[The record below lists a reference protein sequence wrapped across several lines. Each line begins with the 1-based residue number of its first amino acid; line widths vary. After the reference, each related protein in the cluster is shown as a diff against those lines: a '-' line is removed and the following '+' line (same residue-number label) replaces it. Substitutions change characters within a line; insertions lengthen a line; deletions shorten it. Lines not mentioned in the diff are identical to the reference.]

1 MKMIKIPR
9 NETEPVKQ
17 ILKKLKPFTYY
28 VNSYD
33 IIFSLHNTILKFEA
47 SGSIYEINLKLDNEI
62 ITAVIKALAEAN
74 KKIYYKIQ

>member
-1 MKMIKIPR
+1 MKMIRIPR

-28 VNSYD
+28 VNSYE

-47 SGSIYEINLKLDNEI
+47 SGSIYEINLKLVI
-62 ITAVIKALAEAN
+62 IFTRFFIRPMWTLERRMKTL
-74 KKIYYKIQ
+74 